1 MLRCRSLGSMAT
13 PSSCT
18 PARYTCKMQC
28 GLRLSHRC
36 QGCSSPTSLR
46 CFPVPRSTELLT
58 TEGSASADLG
68 PLKRQP
74 SSKLL
79 DVAGCGSW
87 QGNQKRGRVRA
98 PGCGNRKSGGLAC
111 QPWPP
116 CVESKATWR
125 PVRDH
130 TGRSPSCAKPRAP
143 LCDIR
148 DIMLGV
154 KGDDRS
160 RSLNYICPC
169 AFQLENRTRPRF

>member
-1 MLRCRSLGSMAT
+1 ML
-13 PSSCT
+13 SSWSSFVRHG
-18 PARYTCKMQC
+18 PGR
-28 GLRLSHRC
+28 RR
-36 QGCSSPTSLR
+36 SSPEAAARRDSPLPLAGQHGHPQLLHPRQIHLHDAMWFAIDSSLPGIQQPHIPSMLPLCHDR
-46 CFPVPRSTELLT
+46 
-58 TEGSASADLG
+58 GSASADLG

-74 SSKLL
+74 GNKLL

-87 QGNQKRGRVRA
+87 QGKQKRARVRA
-98 PGCGNRKSGGLAC
+98 ARCGNRKSGGLAC

-148 DIMLGV
+148 DIMMG
-154 KGDDRS
+154 
-160 RSLNYICPC
+160 
-169 AFQLENRTRPRF
+169 